1 MKYGQSEFALTRA
14 TKQLWDNKPASFTY
28 QPRDIEIFKDRRP
41 EKDVPKVLRP
51 VSVPKAYG
59 KRRTKANAH
68 FQRDRIMAVIEM
80 NIN

>member
-51 VSVPKAYG
+51 VSVPKRA
-59 KRRTKANAH
+59 KH
-68 FQRDRIMAVIEM
+68 FQKDRIMAVIGM

>member
-14 TKQLWDNKPASFTY
+14 TKELWDNKPAIFTY
-28 QPRDIEIFKDRRP
+28 QPRDIEIFRDRRP

-51 VSVPKAYG
+51 VSVPKRV
-59 KRRTKANAH
+59 KH
-68 FQRDRIMAVIEM
+68 FQKDRIMAVIEM

>member
-41 EKDVPKVLRP
+41 EKDVPKF
-51 VSVPKAYG
+51 VPRKIE
-59 KRRTKANAH
+59 KANAY
-68 FQRDRIMAVIEM
+68 FQRDRIMAVIRM